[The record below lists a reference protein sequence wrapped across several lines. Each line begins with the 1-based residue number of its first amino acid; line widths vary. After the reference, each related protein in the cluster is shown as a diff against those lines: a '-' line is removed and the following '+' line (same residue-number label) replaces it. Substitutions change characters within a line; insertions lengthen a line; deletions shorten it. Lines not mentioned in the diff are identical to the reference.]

1 MRILMPQRIK
11 LTFWEA
17 VDEFLR
23 DLAKGDVC
31 GNPSYPDDEYYRRL
45 MSTVC
50 EGGEDALDL
59 IRVKPYYPFILIAY
73 YILFHKH
80 NLSLAGRIYDKLRG
94 FYEKYPHTF
103 TSDEECAFK
112 MLGIVIRGFEV
123 AGQLPGEC
131 RDSVL
136 REVAHR
142 LGREYECPGWS
153 VLFKLLL
160 QSNLDPVNHEK
171 YEVEFRKVDESL
183 LKDIYREI
191 EEAEREDDAKYPGEV
206 NYYIILPL
214 SGEEEPPIYAFI
226 RSMFGKHLHVK

>member
-1 MRILMPQRIK
+1 MPQRIK

-50 EGGEDALDL
+50 EDGEDALDL

-73 YILFHKH
+73 YILFHRR

-112 MLGIVIRGFEV
+112 MLGDVIHGL
-123 AGQLPGEC
+123 ASGQSPQAIA
-131 RDSVL
+131 RM
-136 REVAHR
+136 
-142 LGREYECPGWS
+142 LGDYGGVNCGWGL
-153 VLFKLLL
+153 LFKLLL
-160 QSNLDPVNHEK
+160 QSHLDPVNHEK
-171 YEVEFRKVDESL
+171 YEVEFHRVEESL

-214 SGEEEPPIYAFI
+214 SGEEPPIYAFI
-226 RSMFGKHLHVK
+226 RSMFGKHSNLPLGHVK

>member
-1 MRILMPQRIK
+1 MPQRIK

-23 DLAKGDVC
+23 DLAKGNVC
-31 GNPSYPDDEYYRRL
+31 GNPSYPDNEYYRRL

-50 EGGEDALDL
+50 EGKEGALDL

-73 YILFHKH
+73 YILFHRR

-112 MLGIVIRGFEV
+112 MLGIVIHGL
-123 AGQLPGEC
+123 ASGQSPQVIARMLGEDYDGVNC
-131 RDSVL
+131 
-136 REVAHR
+136 
-142 LGREYECPGWS
+142 GWGL
-153 VLFKLLL
+153 LFKLLL
-160 QSNLDPVNHEK
+160 QSHLDPVNHEK
-171 YEVEFRKVDESL
+171 YEAEFHRVEGRLPSL
-183 LKDIYREI
+183 RDIYRVI

-226 RSMFGKHLHVK
+226 RSMFGKYHSNLHAK

>member
-1 MRILMPQRIK
+1 MPQRIK

-31 GNPSYPDDEYYRRL
+31 GNPSYPGDEYYRRL

-50 EGGEDALDL
+50 EDGEDALGI

-73 YILFHKH
+73 YILFHRR
-80 NLSLAGRIYDKLRG
+80 NLSLAGRIYDKLG
-94 FYEKYPHTF
+94 WFYEKYPHTF
-103 TSDEECAFK
+103 TRDEECAFK

-171 YEVEFRKVDESL
+171 YEVEFHRVEGSL
-183 LKDIYREI
+183 PSLKDIYRVI

-206 NYYIILPL
+206 NYYIMLPL
-214 SGEEEPPIYAFI
+214 SGEDESPIYAFI